1 MKSGRLS
8 RARPAETNRPNESTP
23 PAVGRTA
30 IGYVPPANRP
40 PAYNQT
46 PPPQPQYGGGYQQ
59 PPQYGGYPQ
68 TQPNPYQYGN
78 YPPASPSYPSYV
90 PPVANAPYIPQ
101 QMPGQQMPGQQMPGQ
116 HMPGQQMPGQSRKF
130 TIEEVVQVTDQ
141 RLIDLENFRK
151 MVEDMLQTVT
161 PESFGLF
168 MMVMEEVQ
176 KRQMTQNQ
184 QPSSS
189 SSSSSSE
196 QQQQQSF
203 DQQQQQSN

>member
-8 RARPAETNRPNESTP
+8 RARPADSNRANESTP
-23 PAVGRTA
+23 PAVGRTG

-40 PAYNQT
+40 SPVYTQT
-46 PPPQPQYGGGYQQ
+46 PQPQGPSYGGYQQ

-90 PPVANAPYIPQ
+90 PPVANAPYTPQ
-101 QMPGQQMPGQQMPGQ
+101 PMPMPIPGQQIPGQQIPGQ
-116 HMPGQQMPGQSRKF
+116 GRKF

-141 RLIDLENFRK
+141 RLVDLENFRK

-176 KRQMTQNQ
+176 KRQMAQQ
-184 QPSSS
+184 QPSD
-189 SSSSSSE
+189 
-196 QQQQQSF
+196 QQQQPS
-203 DQQQQQSN
+203 DQQQQQQQQIN